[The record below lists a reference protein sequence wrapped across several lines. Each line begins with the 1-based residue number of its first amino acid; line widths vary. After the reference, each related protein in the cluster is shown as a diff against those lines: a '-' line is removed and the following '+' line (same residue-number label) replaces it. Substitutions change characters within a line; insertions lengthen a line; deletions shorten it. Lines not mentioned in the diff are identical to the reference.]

1 MNQQAGHAR
10 PAPPPP
16 RSVTATVN
24 YVQRVGEPLYMYSAM
39 EPPPGKPRTNHVSM
53 PHEVVIENLR
63 TLPGGTRI
71 DVQGFELVRFN
82 PGVQDIYDSAQRVRQ
97 FDPAVADLIK
107 RHTGAVEARVCDAF
121 IRGEEAQR
129 RAPGTITAPAG
140 QVHVDY
146 TRESGPEFFRTVLGP
161 DAEKYLGHRFAV
173 INVWCPI
180 TGPLK
185 DHPLA
190 LCDARTVDPDD
201 LMVSKAYSS
210 VGKDGLRK
218 PGGEPSV
225 GEVFYTAF
233 NPKHS
238 WYYAPDMTTDE
249 ALLLKNYDSATDGTA
264 RFSPHCAF
272 KDPTAP
278 DNVLPRASIEVRVLT
293 VW

>member
-1 MNQQAGHAR
+1 MNQHAQAQL
-10 PAPPPP
+10 

-24 YVQRVGEPLYMYSAM
+24 YVKRVGEPLYMYSAM
-39 EPPPGKPRTNHVSM
+39 EPPPGKEKTNHVSE
-53 PHEVVIENLR
+53 PHVVQIENLR
-63 TLPGGTRI
+63 DLAEPTRL
-71 DVQGFELVRFN
+71 DVQGFELVSFD
-82 PGVQDIYDSAQRVRQ
+82 PGVEDIYDSQQRIRQ
-97 FDPAVADLIK
+97 FDPAVVELIK
-107 RHTGAVEARVCDAF
+107 RHTGAVEVRVCDAF
-121 IRGEEAQR
+121 LRGEEAQR

-146 TRESGPEFFRTVLGP
+146 TEDSGPEFFEKLLGA
-161 DAEKYLGHRFAV
+161 DAAKYRGHRFAV

-190 LCDARTVDPDD
+190 LCDARTVDIADD

-210 VGKDGLRK
+210 VGKDGLRMA
-218 PGGEPSV
+218 GGEPSI
-225 GEVFYTAF
+225 GEVFYTAH
-233 NPKHS
+233 NPKHR
-238 WYYAPDMTTDE
+238 WYYAPDMRTDE
-249 ALLLKNYDSATDGTA
+249 ALLLKNYDSATDGVA

-278 DNVLPRASIEVRVLT
+278 ADVLPRASIEVRVLT